1 MLLSCSNHKQVVNN
15 NDLTSNCSE
24 IIIFLENHNW
34 QKHTNKYSGAVYY
47 SIDRCSLK
55 SFANFLNKHK
65 CELRSVDEM
74 RQLFGSETY
83 KADPSEG
90 SFQEI
95 DSLATQFFC
104 YKIVSNNS
112 LDLFDQSIL
121 EYRFKEK
128 KGKIEFIFSYIL
140 EELDYIDD

>member
-1 MLLSCSNHKQVVNN
+1 VFQINKKLMKAILICYCMILLSCSNHKQVVDN

-34 QKHTNKYSGAVYY
+34 QKHTNNMFSGAVYY

-74 RQLFGSETY
+74 RQLFGDETY
-83 KADPSEG
+83 SSKPKETG
-90 SFQEI
+90 
-95 DSLATQFFC
+95 
-104 YKIVSNNS
+104 
-112 LDLFDQSIL
+112 IL
-121 EYRFKEK
+121 
-128 KGKIEFIFSYIL
+128 IAV
-140 EELDYIDD
+140 ELGFG